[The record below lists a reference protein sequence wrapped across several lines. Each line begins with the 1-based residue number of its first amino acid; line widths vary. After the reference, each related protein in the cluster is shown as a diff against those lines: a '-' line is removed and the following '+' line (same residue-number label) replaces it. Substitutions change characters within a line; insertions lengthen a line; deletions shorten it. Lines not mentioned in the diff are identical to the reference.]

1 MSEHSRNL
9 NRGHGRKVLH
19 IVFGG
24 AWGGGS
30 VVVMA
35 IVRGLLDRGDEVWVA
50 CCDDENERRFAEA
63 GAHTIRLNL
72 WRRSINPLDALLL
85 IQLWW
90 ICWRMKFDLVATHT
104 SKGGLLGRIAARLA
118 GVRNIV
124 HYAHGFA
131 FNKDLSPLGR
141 RVFIGLEKLG
151 AKAGDFIVSVNDEHR
166 RMAIDLGIV
175 DAAKICT
182 VHNGVDLRPF
192 DGLEYHAARRA
203 AGIPDSTIA
212 IGTTGR
218 LAPQK
223 GFVYLIRAMRT
234 VVQTLPSAKL
244 YIAGDGP
251 LLDELRTE
259 AAACNVTDH
268 VEFLGFRRDTDMLLT
283 AFDVFALPSLWEG
296 LSISLLEALAAGKA
310 IVAAGNDGNR
320 EAITDNDNGILV
332 PPADSDALAQALIR
346 VLSDPALA
354 RRLADSAR
362 RSAEERFSE
371 QRMVE
376 QNLAVYDSLLARC
389 GPASSPAAHSIQR
402 GLVKR

>member
-1 MSEHSRNL
+1 MSELIRDVK
-9 NRGHGRKVLH
+9 RGPGRKVLH
-19 IVFGG
+19 VVFGG

-35 IVRGLLDRGDEVWVA
+35 ITRGLLERGDEVWVA
-50 CCDDENERRFAEA
+50 CTDDENERRFAEA

-85 IQLWW
+85 IHLWW

-118 GVRNIV
+118 GIRNIV

-131 FNKDLSPLGR
+131 FNKDLGPLGR
-141 RVFIGLEKLG
+141 RFFIGLEKLG

-166 RMAIDLGIV
+166 RMAIELGIV
-175 DAAKICT
+175 DASKICT
-182 VHNGVDLRPF
+182 VRNGVDLCPF
-192 DGLEYHAARRA
+192 DGLEYGAARRA

-223 GFVYLIRAMRT
+223 GFVHLIRSMPA
-234 VVQTLPSAKL
+234 VVQALPAAKL

-259 AAACNVTDH
+259 AQTWHVADH
-268 VEFLGFRRDTDMLLT
+268 VEFLGFRRDTHTLLV

-332 PPADSDALAQALIR
+332 PPADHEALAAALIR
-346 VLSDPALA
+346 VLTDPALA
-354 RRLADSAR
+354 RRLAAAAR

-376 QNLAVYDSLLARC
+376 QNLAVYDSLLARQ
-389 GPASSPAAHSIQR
+389 GHQPVRAIRPIHGEYI
-402 GLVKR
+402 KR